1 MSTKLTRPREGRM
14 LGGVCAGI
22 ARSIDADVSLV
33 RLVAAALVLFA
44 GAGPL
49 AYLIAWA
56 VIPNE
61 DTGSSFASDAAAQA
75 KESWDTRKAQHPR
88 GPHHPQSPDEQS
100 DTFDPYDN

>member
-33 RLVAAALVLFA
+33 RLIAAALVLFA
-44 GAGPL
+44 GTGPL
-49 AYLIAWA
+49 AYLVAWA

-75 KESWDTRKAQHPR
+75 KESWDTRKTQHPQS
-88 GPHHPQSPDEQS
+88 PHHPQSPDEQS